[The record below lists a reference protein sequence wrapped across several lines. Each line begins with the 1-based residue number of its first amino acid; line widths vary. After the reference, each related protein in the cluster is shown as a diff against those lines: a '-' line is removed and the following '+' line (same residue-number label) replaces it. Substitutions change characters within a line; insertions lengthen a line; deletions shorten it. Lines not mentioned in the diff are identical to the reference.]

1 MARNRSHSGV
11 TSSISAAR
19 LLAALI
25 VTILVAGCASP
36 GSVSSPTSAASVA
49 ATAAASVAE
58 PSAAASSS
66 AASSGSAESPSA
78 SASAASASAS
88 AGASTAAGGP
98 TCGTEPVELIAEFE
112 TGFPTVP
119 ALADEFHKQFP
130 NVTFKVSQDQF
141 ANLMTSTPRL
151 LSSDNP
157 PDLIRLPTLIS
168 LVKDDLLKNLD
179 DYATAFGWDKWPAAQ
194 LVQNRVNTDG
204 TRGSGSLY
212 AMGLNNSL
220 TGVFYNKKLAQQIG
234 MTEPPKSVADFEA
247 LLGKAKSA
255 GLLPIM
261 VWNSAKSGG
270 GLAFPLQQL
279 MAAYGPTQPINDWI
293 FQKKDA
299 TIDTPAN
306 ATAAQHL
313 QQWITSGYFPKDANA
328 IEYTDANA
336 RFGKGE
342 GVFMF
347 NGDWQDGGYDKDQ
360 PGNVGF
366 FVFPPAQA
374 GGTLAAMSSPLT
386 YGIAKTAK
394 HADCAAF
401 FLNWVATND
410 KAREINVKGFGSN
423 PGGPTDL
430 PIPPVAEGSVTKDT
444 LAAGAEVAKANGAMD
459 FIANATGSIFAKGWT
474 PELQNMVGGKQDA
487 AGLLKSVQAEY
498 AKEIAAG
505 S

>member
-1 MARNRSHSGV
+1 MASI
-11 TSSISAAR
+11 TSRRGGADSLPFGPIIAVAVAS
-19 LLAALI
+19 
-25 VTILVAGCASP
+25 ILVAACASP
-36 GSVSSPTSAASVA
+36 GTVASPTPA
-49 ATAAASVAE
+49 ATAAATTASTPAA
-58 PSAAASSS
+58 SAAQPTSAPSSS
-66 AASSGSAESPSA
+66 AAV
-78 SASAASASAS
+78 AAP
-88 AGASTAAGGP
+88 G
-98 TCGTEPVELIAEFE
+98 CGTDPVELNAVFE

-119 ALADEFHKQFP
+119 ALADEFHKQYP

-194 LVQNRVNTDG
+194 LVQNRVSNG

-220 TGVFYNKKLAQQIG
+220 TGVFYNKKLAKQIG
-234 MTEPPKSVADFEA
+234 MTEPPKTVAEFEA
-247 LLGKAKSA
+247 LLAKAKSA
-255 GLLPIM
+255 NLLPIM

-293 FQKKDA
+293 FQKKGS
-299 TIDTPAN
+299 TIDTPTN
-306 ATAAQHL
+306 LTAAQHL
-313 QQWITSGYFPKDANA
+313 QQWIAAGYFPKDANA

-360 PGNVGF
+360 PGDVGF
-366 FVFPPAQA
+366 FVFPPAEA
-374 GGTLAAMSSPLT
+374 GGNLAAMSAPLT

-394 HADCAAF
+394 QADCAAF
-401 FLNWVATND
+401 FFNWVATND
-410 KAREINVKGFGSN
+410 KARDINVKGFGSN
-423 PGGPTDL
+423 PGGPADL
-430 PIPPVAEGSVTKDT
+430 TIPAVAQGSVTNDT
-444 LAAGAEVAKANGAMD
+444 LAAGAQVAKANGAMD
-459 FIANATGSIFAKGWT
+459 FIANATGSIFAQGWT
-474 PELQNMVGGKQDA
+474 PALQEMVGGKKDA
-487 AGLLKSVQAEY
+487 AGLLKAVQAEY
-498 AKEIAAG
+498 EKELAAG